1 MELIFQ
7 TGIPAAPADRSGP
20 DAAECLLA
28 PPVFTDGA
36 GRALVIY
43 QRLIESGFD
52 TAQVMTG
59 A

>member
-1 MELIFQ
+1 MDRIFQ
-7 TGIPAAPADRSGP
+7 TGTPAPPADCPGP
-20 DAAECLLA
+20 EAAECLLA
-28 PPVFTDGA
+28 PPVFTDGV

>member
-1 MELIFQ
+1 MDLIFQ
-7 TGIPAAPADRSGP
+7 TGIPAAPEDRPGTE
-20 DAAECLLA
+20 AAECLLA